1 MSPLIA
7 IAITTGILSAVWGWV
22 AVTLGLISWVGF
34 LGCTSYFAS
43 SGGYKALLQKQQ
55 WLGYIPGTF
64 AGCCATFG
72 AAGEWRLILPS
83 LVIGA
88 LFGYLMKASGLWL
101 SHKTQKTQATA
112 GVTDPA

>member
-1 MSPLIA
+1 MATAGAHCPGPA
-7 IAITTGILSAVWGWV
+7 GAVAGVSAV
-22 AVTLGLISWVGF
+22 AVGLD
-34 LGCTSYFAS
+34 C
-43 SGGYKALLQKQQ
+43 LLEVEQPGDD
-55 WLGYIPGTF
+55 LVHIPGTF

-101 SHKTQKTQATA
+101 SDKTRKAQAA
-112 GVTDPA
+112 NSAVDPA